1 MEKKYYTN
9 ERNVQIVISLLKQH
23 GIKRIIAS
31 PGTTNLTFVASIQQ
45 DPWFEIYSSADERSA
60 AYMACGMA
68 AESGEPVVI
77 SCTGATAS
85 RNYMSGLTEAFYRKL
100 PVVAITSH
108 QGTHRIGHLIAQ
120 QIDRRNLP
128 TDISIESVTIPI
140 VKDKAD
146 ERFCEIEVNKA
157 LLALKQHGG
166 GPIHINLFTSYSR
179 DFSVEQLPK
188 AHVIRRYGQY
198 DKLPELNNNGHIAVF
213 IGSHKPFTEEE
224 TKVLDDFCAANDAVI
239 FHDHTSGY
247 YGGYGVRNAL
257 IVKQHFNTSIKQIDT
272 LIHIG
277 EVSGDYDGF
286 AFSRNRVWRVS
297 EDGALRDSFGKL
309 TDVFQ
314 MPEKVFFEKYTPKDK
329 NTSHK
334 FLNECKLVY
343 QKILSDIP
351 ELPFG
356 NIWMAQY
363 LSKHIPAGS
372 NLHLGILNTLRS
384 WNFFDIGNEV
394 TTNCNVGGFGIDG
407 NMSSMI
413 GASLVHPD
421 KIYFGIFGDL
431 SFFYDMNVAGNRHVG
446 NNVRILLINNGRG
459 TEFRNYNHPGAVF
472 GEDADEY
479 IAAARHYGNKSEKL
493 IKHYATDLGF
503 EYITA
508 SNKQDFLTNVD
519 RFLTS
524 ELTSRPI
531 LFEVFTDSQDESD
544 ALYTINHLYPKDV
557 TKPSMKQIVKNE
569 IKSIVGERVVKI
581 GRAVLGKE

>member
-1 MEKKYYTN
+1 MTKHYTN

-23 GIKRIIAS
+23 GIKKVIAS
-31 PGTTNLTFVASIQQ
+31 PGTTNITFVASIQQ
-45 DPWFEIYSSADERSA
+45 DPWFEIYSSVDERSA
-60 AYMACGMA
+60 AYIACGMA

-85 RNYMSGLTEAFYRKL
+85 RNYMSGLTEAYYRKL

-128 TDISIESVTIPI
+128 ADIALESVTVPI
-140 VKDKAD
+140 VKDSTD
-146 ERFCEIEVNKA
+146 ERYCEIEVNKA
-157 LLALKQHGG
+157 LLALRQNGG
-166 GPIHINLFTSYSR
+166 GPVHINLFTTYSR
-179 DFSVEQLPK
+179 DFSVEQLPE
-188 AHVIRRYGQY
+188 ANVIRRHSVY
-198 DKLPELNNNGHIAVF
+198 DNLPELKHDGHIAVF
-213 IGSHKPFTEEE
+213 IGSHKPFTAEE
-224 TKVLDDFCAANDAVI
+224 TKAIDDFCAANDAVV

-247 YGGYGVRNAL
+247 YGQYGVRNAL
-257 IVKQHFNTSIKQIDT
+257 LVKQHSNASVKQIDT
-272 LIHIG
+272 LIHVG
-277 EVSGDYDGF
+277 EISGDYEGM
-286 AFSRNRVWRVS
+286 AFRKKTVWRVS

-314 MPEKVFFEKYTPKDK
+314 MPEKIFFEKYTRKD
-329 NTSHK
+329 SPVHRE
-334 FLNECKLVY
+334 FLDECRSVY
-343 QKILSDIP
+343 KKVLNDIP

-356 NIWMAQY
+356 NIWIAQY
-363 LSKHIPAGS
+363 LSKRIPEGS

-384 WNFFDIGNEV
+384 WDFFDIANDV

-431 SFFYDMNVAGNRHVG
+431 SFFYDMNVVGNRHVG

-459 TEFRNYNHPGAVF
+459 TEFRNYNHPGAAF
-472 GEDADEY
+472 GEKADEY
-479 IAAARHYGNKSEKL
+479 IAAARHYGNKSENL
-493 IKHYATDLGF
+493 VKHYATDLGF

-508 SNKQDFLTNVD
+508 SSKQEFQTNAE
-519 RFLTS
+519 RFLTP
-524 ELTSRPI
+524 EQTNRPI

-544 ALYTINHLYPKDV
+544 AIYAINHLYPEEAP
-557 TKPSMKQIVKNE
+557 KPSMKQIVKNE
-569 IKSIVGERVVKI
+569 IKSIVGERGVKI
-581 GRAVLGKE
+581 GRAILGKD